1 MDINNNCV
9 LLNDIRKNLIT
20 GGSKQKTPNRFEN
33 LGIPV
38 GFFVKSTKPIHRK
51 QPTTDGVNEPVVT
64 DKLLNYFITRVLP

>member
-9 LLNDIRKNLIT
+9 LLNDTTKGLTT

-38 GFFVKSTKPIHRK
+38 GFFVKSPKHVPRK
-51 QPTTDGVNEPVVT
+51 QPTTDGVTEPVVT
-64 DKLLNYFITRVLP
+64 DKLLNYFISRVLP